1 VSSITGLTPGTPYY
15 ARAYATNSVGTAY
28 GNEIILNPT
37 IGLAYGGGIIFYLDG
52 TGQHGLI
59 AAASDQGTG
68 VQWYNGSYII
78 TGAAGTAIGT
88 GQANTAAIVTAQGAG
103 TYAANV
109 CVQLLLNG
117 FNDWYLP
124 SKDELQQLYTQKTVV
139 GNFTSNYY
147 WSSSELNGTYAWSQ
161 RYSDGFQYNLGAK
174 WIPNYVRPIRS
185 F

>member
-1 VSSITGLTPGTPYY
+1 
-15 ARAYATNSVGTAY
+15 
-28 GNEIILNPT
+28 
-37 IGLAYGGGIIFYLDG
+37 
-52 TGQHGLI
+52 LI